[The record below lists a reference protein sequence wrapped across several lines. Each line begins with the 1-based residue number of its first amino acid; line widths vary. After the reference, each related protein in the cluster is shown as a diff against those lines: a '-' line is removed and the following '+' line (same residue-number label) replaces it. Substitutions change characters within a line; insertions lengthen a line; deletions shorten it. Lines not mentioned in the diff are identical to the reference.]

1 MESKSSSYM
10 SVNERKKVV
19 STKNKLYAL
28 NNVIRS
34 GTMID
39 ESSEIKPQYS
49 ILKLG
54 TVHPDVKDLKRNL
67 NKLGF
72 GSIKESEKLGKYT
85 KKSLKRFQNFYGLEG
100 SGIADIPTL
109 QKIDKLIESPVQRNK
124 KHEDIIALKKK
135 LNWLGYGPI
144 KVTTFFGLTME
155 RYVKEFQENNGLP
168 VSGIVD
174 EISNRKIDE
183 VFINRYKLGSKHNT
197 IITLKSNLN
206 QIGFAGILET
216 KLYGTFTEQRV
227 KEFQA
232 FYGLTVTGN
241 VDFDT
246 YNKIDEILSSEL
258 QLETQHNDVIK
269 LKRDLMTLGY
279 GQIKIT
285 KKFGELTMQVLK
297 KFQEDYGLPMS
308 GIADKVTLQKI
319 EKAMTY
325 TEKVAYNWYDLT
337 LNEAL
342 DIQMNLMMNDGN
354 RTEVEELINP
364 FNSINHKMNKFQFL
378 DLAKSNSVDAD
389 VLNRLLMD
397 KGILDNTGEYFI
409 EAGNEYGMN
418 ELFILSQVL
427 LETDN
432 GSSALATGLP
442 VDING
447 EITYAEMLKNDIKV
461 KVPGMTNATVKMVYN
476 MFGIS
481 TGNDADIASYA
492 KKAFDEGWDT
502 PRKAI
507 IGGAG
512 FVREKYI
519 RYDNNTFYKMLWR
532 PTHMDLY
539 GDIGEEGI
547 IEKDWVLEQVKNIY
561 NLYHQLESYNLYLEI
576 PVYRNQSSVRYQKG

>member
-1 MESKSSSYM
+1 MESKSSSYIP
-10 SVNERKKVV
+10 VNESKKVV
-19 STKNKLYAL
+19 STKNKLNTL

-34 GTMID
+34 RTMID

-49 ILKLG
+49 VLKLG
-54 TVHPDVKDLKRNL
+54 TIHPDVKDLKRNL

-72 GSIKESEKLGKYT
+72 GSLKESEKLGKYT
-85 KKSLKRFQNFYGLEG
+85 KKSLKRFQNLYGLEE

-109 QKIDKLIESPVQRNK
+109 QKIDTLIESPIQRNRT
-124 KHEDIIALKKK
+124 HEDIIALKKK

-144 KVTTFFGLTME
+144 KVTNLFGLTTE
-155 RYVKEFQENNGLP
+155 RCVKEFQEDNGLP

-183 VFINRYKLGSKHNT
+183 VFFNRYKLGSKHNT
-197 IITLKSNLN
+197 IKTLKSNLN
-206 QIGFAGILET
+206 HIGFSSILET

-232 FYGLTVTGN
+232 FYGLTITGH

-285 KKFGELTMQVLK
+285 KKFGKLTMQVLK
-297 KFQEDYGLPMS
+297 KFQEDYGLPVS

-319 EKAMTY
+319 EKAITY

-342 DIQMNLMMNDGN
+342 DIQMNLMINDAN

-364 FNSINHKMNKFQFL
+364 VNSINHKMNKFQFL

-432 GSSALATGLP
+432 GTSPLATGLP

-447 EITYAEMLKNDIKV
+447 EITYAEMLKNDLKV

-476 MFGIS
+476 MFGIG
-481 TGNDADIASYA
+481 TGNDGALSSYA

-507 IGGAG
+507 ISGAG

-539 GDIGEEGI
+539 GDISEEGI
-547 IEKDWVLEQVKNIY
+547 IEKDWILEQVKNIY